1 MQNLVLI
8 YVSIPENLVFI
19 SFRNVTGKWEDFTES
34 IWHGRCQT
42 MRHYGKLEENLSLK
56 VYMNASKSF
65 AYRIYLHDPNFL
77 LISDNPSN
85 SPKITTIVEYEKA
98 PGNPNQYLRA
108 EKHIL
113 LNREGSPCTDY
124 QKENSSFSQCVS
136 KYFANVTG
144 CRVGNII
151 WVGNTLLSKAEAS

>member
-1 MQNLVLI
+1 
-8 YVSIPENLVFI
+8 
-19 SFRNVTGKWEDFTES
+19 
-34 IWHGRCQT
+34 

-56 VYMNASKSF
+56 VYMNVSKSF

-85 SPKITTIVEYEKA
+85 TPKITTIVEFKKA

-113 LNREGSPCTDY
+113 LNREGSACTDY